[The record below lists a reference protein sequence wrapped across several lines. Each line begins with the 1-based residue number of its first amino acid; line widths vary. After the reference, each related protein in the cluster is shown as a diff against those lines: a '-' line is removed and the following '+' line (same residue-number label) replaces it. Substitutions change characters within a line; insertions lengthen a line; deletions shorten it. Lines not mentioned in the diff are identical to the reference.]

1 MEVSFVTIILFFI
14 YLWGLGFTG
23 TYKLKKPEN
32 FFERNLMYLGIGLG
46 IFSFLSIVLNFL
58 HIPLDWKVF
67 LLLSTA
73 FPIYLLIKK
82 FIKDKQSLKLPKFE
96 ITKTTLY
103 FFAVLAIVL
112 FSLFMYTKGAF
123 SYPYLEDEDPW
134 GHAVGAKY
142 VAIEKTAYD
151 PELENLKDSFD
162 PILSYIDPY
171 PPAYDVLMGVL
182 HQTSPDLNWT
192 LKFFNALIIS
202 LGFAF
207 FYLFAQEFLGSQS
220 KALLATLILASIPS
234 YLSHFIWAT
243 ALAITLFFPTMY
255 AFGMIRND
263 KRWAIIAGILI
274 ASIFVSQNLSEPI
287 KLLTMI
293 IIYIIVKSITTKK
306 FLKWESLAIVGG
318 LLLSCLWWVSI
329 ILRRGLGEFIAYYI
343 GPKVGETS
351 AAVSSGSSSLI
362 SKLFSIPS
370 SLFHPGGTASRA
382 YTFSDFFIA
391 QSQNQINT
399 PIGVGIFLS
408 ILILVGVIYSIIKY
422 RSSIVEEKNTWLA
435 ITLFWLIFA
444 FWAVN
449 GMTFPVSVAR
459 GAFRSWPLLAIA
471 GSLIAVEGIYFFRR
485 LTKSKLLK
493 AAIVVVLIMGII
505 LTTGKAKYD
514 LNAAM
519 WPTSGTF
526 SGSPNEAFEYGA
538 WYQSLEPNAKVF
550 LYSPRDKINIG
561 FGAYSCPWC
570 QDLVDIRNELLDK
583 NAEELHT
590 FLKNNQYEFLLL
602 NGRMDYYYLSSQFGE
617 NKTKELLPKRYD
629 EIQTSGLFT
638 PVYMKEDLF
647 IVFKVN

>member
-1 MEVSFVTIILFFI
+1 MEVSFVTILLFFI

-46 IFSFLSIVLNFL
+46 IFSILSILLNFL
-58 HIPLDWKVF
+58 HIPLDWKIF
-67 LLLSTA
+67 LLLSIS
-73 FPIYLLIKK
+73 FPIYILIKK
-82 FIKDKQSLKLPKFE
+82 IIKKQLVKPKFQ
-96 ITKTTLY
+96 ITKTTLL

-151 PELENLKDSFD
+151 PELENLEDTLD

-171 PPAYDVLMGVL
+171 PPAYDVLMGIL

-207 FYLFAQEFLGSQS
+207 FYLFANEFLGSRN
-220 KALLATLILASIPS
+220 KALLATLILAAIPS

-243 ALAITLFFPTMY
+243 TLAITLFFPTMY
-255 AFGMIRND
+255 AFERIKED
-263 KRWAIIAGILI
+263 KKWWIIAAIMV
-274 ASIFVSQNLSEPI
+274 AAIFVSQNLSEPI

-293 IIYIIVKSITTKK
+293 VIYVVVKSITAKK
-306 FLKWESLAIVGG
+306 FQKLESLAIVGG
-318 LLLSCLWWVSI
+318 LLLSCLWWASI
-329 ILRRGLGEFIAYYI
+329 IMRRGLREFIAYYK
-343 GPKVGETS
+343 GTEFVEGS
-351 AAVSSGSSSLI
+351 AASGGSSSLI
-362 SKLFSIPS
+362 SKLFSVIG
-370 SLFHPGGTASRA
+370 SLFDPGGTASRA
-382 YTFSDFFIA
+382 YTFNDFFVA
-391 QSQNQINT
+391 NSQNMINT
-399 PIGVGIFLS
+399 PIGIGIVLF

-422 RSSIVEEKNTWLA
+422 RSSLVEEKNTWLT
-435 ITLFWLIFA
+435 ITLFWVIFA

-459 GAFRSWPLLAIA
+459 GAFRSWPYLAIA
-471 GSLIAVEGIYFFRR
+471 GSLIAVEGIYFFRG
-485 LTKSKLLK
+485 LTKSKLIK
-493 AAIVVVLIMGII
+493 AAIVIVLIIGII
-505 LTTGKAKYD
+505 LTTGKAKYG
-514 LNAAM
+514 LNTAM

-526 SGSPNEAFEYGA
+526 SGSPSEVFEYGA
-538 WYQSLEPNAKVF
+538 WFNSLEPNTNVF
-550 LYSPRDKINIG
+550 LYSPRDKITLG
-561 FGAYSCPWC
+561 FSAYSCALC
-570 QDLVDIRNELLDK
+570 QDLVTIRSELLDK
-583 NAEELHT
+583 DAAQLHT
-590 FLKNNQYEFLLL
+590 FLKNNNYEFLVL
-602 NGRMDYYYLSSQFGE
+602 NGRMDYAYLSSEFGE
-617 NKTKELLPKRYD
+617 NNTKELLPKRYD

-638 PVYMKEDLF
+638 PVYMKENLF